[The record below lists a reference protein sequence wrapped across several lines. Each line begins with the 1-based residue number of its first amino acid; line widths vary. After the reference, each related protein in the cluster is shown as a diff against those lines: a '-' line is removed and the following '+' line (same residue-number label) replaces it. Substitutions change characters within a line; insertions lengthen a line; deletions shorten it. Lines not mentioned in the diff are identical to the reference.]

1 MTTHAKVE
9 NNAEILDRL
18 ISDYGP
24 SKYKDIVRAMQW
36 ARHLRRQEE
45 FRQIPMA
52 ELIERSLLDVVNNKV
67 TASEVEKSVKDD
79 QAIED
84 KLASR
89 RSDKLGG
96 KDAAESRPV
105 RQKTGK

>member
-9 NNAEILDRL
+9 NNAEVLDRL

-24 SKYKDIVRAMQW
+24 SKYQDIVRAMQW

-45 FRQIPMA
+45 FRQIPMS

-67 TASEVEKSVKDD
+67 TAAEVEKSVKDD

-84 KLASR
+84 KLVSR
-89 RSDKLGG
+89 RADRLGG
-96 KDAAESRPV
+96 KDAFESKPAKEKNR
-105 RQKTGK
+105 K

>member
-9 NNAEILDRL
+9 NNAEVLDRL

-24 SKYKDIVRAMQW
+24 SKYQDIVRAMQW

-45 FRQIPMA
+45 FRQVPMA
-52 ELIERSLLDVVNNKV
+52 ELIERSLLDVVNKKV
-67 TASEVEKSVKDD
+67 TAAEVEKSVKDD

-84 KLASR
+84 KIVSR
-89 RSDKLGG
+89 RTDRLGS
-96 KDAAESRPV
+96 KDPADSKPAR
-105 RQKTGK
+105 KTAK

>member
-9 NNAEILDRL
+9 NSAEVLDRL

-24 SKYKDIVRAMQW
+24 SKYQDIVRAMQW

-52 ELIERSLLDVVNNKV
+52 ELIERSLLDVVNKKV
-67 TASEVEKSVKDD
+67 TMAEVEKSVKDD

-84 KLASR
+84 KLMAKR
-89 RSDKLGG
+89 VPG
-96 KDAAESRPV
+96 KDPADSRPV
-105 RQKTGK
+105 RQKAAK